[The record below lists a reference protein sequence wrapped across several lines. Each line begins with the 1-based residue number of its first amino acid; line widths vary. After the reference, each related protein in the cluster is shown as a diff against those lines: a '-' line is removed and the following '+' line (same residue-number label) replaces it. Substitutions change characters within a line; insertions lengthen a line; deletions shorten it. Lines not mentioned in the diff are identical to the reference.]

1 MKKNGITTDVTE
13 KFIDY
18 FNACHWEY
26 THHEDDNVLIA
37 TNEKLPHIKVTIVC
51 KEPGFSTFFELPLGI
66 EEETK
71 IETMEYITRVNL
83 DIDFGTFKMDLS
95 EGTIVFASYTNT
107 TDLKSVPDAFINLA
121 ILIPLRIILQFIPG
135 LYEVITGKSNAETA
149 YKKMVEGEQIP

>member
-1 MKKNGITTDVTE
+1 MAITTEVKE
-13 KFIDY
+13 KFIKF
-18 FNACHWEY
+18 FNEDGWEY
-26 THHEDDNVLIA
+26 IHYEDRPVLEA
-37 TNEKLPHIKVTIVC
+37 ANENLPLKVTVTYL
-51 KEPGFSTFFELPLGI
+51 EPGFSTFFELPLGI

-83 DIDFGTFKMDLS
+83 DIDFGTFKIDLS

-107 TDLKSVPDAFINLA
+107 TDLKSVPEAFINQA